1 MKTFFPEPFSGYKNL
16 SDDAYQYRILAILT
30 VLLALAL
37 TLLIPYDQRRLRM
50 PEPWT
55 NELATR
61 SFAQGK
67 WNLSRDELAAAR
79 TQIRLQGGQ
88 LTQYIEISPDQWA
101 FRQSPGHPLEMAL
114 FWNIGLP
121 RLVNILLAI
130 LGAFIIYRLLACQY
144 NERLAFL
151 GVTLFLWSPISLLA
165 LHYYSMD
172 TFAGGVWPLIAGA
185 TLLLYEIKSSQ
196 EPDKPY
202 LSFMLFLVGAAAGW
216 SVVVRV
222 TNALLFGI
230 LTVYVLFLLWGQQR
244 HQDSCTPLS
253 GLRIVLF
260 TRTVWLRLGAFILG
274 IVVAFGLL
282 AIYNHLTFGTFI
294 SSGYLYPS
302 PYNQHNLWEENPV
315 TSVPGGVSTWLAG
328 GTLLDIIMTVFVH
341 LRLWLRPATLA
352 WPLWPVA
359 LFGLIKLLQQRPL
372 THATWLT
379 LLWLAACYA
388 PFAGIVFFGVTRA
401 LAAPYDQ
408 SWGFFIPAR
417 YLFPL
422 TFPYIWSASFSF
434 SRWSKKWSF
443 VLMGLYV
450 LGGAWLFVQVLSR

>member
-1 MKTFFPEPFSGYKNL
+1 V
-16 SDDAYQYRILAILT
+16 DDAYQYRILAILT
-30 VLLALAL
+30 VLLALTL
-37 TLLIPYDQRRLRM
+37 TMLIPYDQRRLHM

-55 NELATR
+55 YELAAR

-88 LTQYIEISPDQWA
+88 LTQYIEIAPDQWA

-114 FWNIGLP
+114 FWNIRAP
-121 RLVNILLAI
+121 RLVNVLLAI
-130 LGAFIIYRLLACQY
+130 SAAFIIYRLLASQY
-144 NERLAFL
+144 SERIAFL

-185 TLLLYEIKSSQ
+185 ILLLYEIKSSHG
-196 EPDKPY
+196 PDKPL
-202 LSFMLFLVGAAAGW
+202 LSLMLFLAGAAAGW
-216 SVVVRV
+216 SVVIRV
-222 TNALLFGI
+222 TNVLLPGV
-230 LTVYVLFLLWGQQR
+230 LAVYVLFLLRRRQR
-244 HQDSCTPLS
+244 HQDSLAPLS
-253 GLRIVLF
+253 EKRNYLF
-260 TRTVWLRLGAFILG
+260 NRTGWLHLSAFILG
-274 IVVAFGLL
+274 IVGAVGLLVVYNQLAFGTP
-282 AIYNHLTFGTFI
+282 IT
-294 SSGYLYPS
+294 SGYLYPS

-328 GTLLDIIMTVFVH
+328 GTFIDIIVTVFVH

-372 THATWLT
+372 ARATWLT
-379 LLWLAACYA
+379 LFWLVAGYA

-401 LAAPYDQ
+401 LAVPYDQ

-417 YLFPL
+417 YLFSL
-422 TFPYIWSASFSF
+422 TFPYIWSASFAF
-434 SRWSKKWSF
+434 SLWSKKWSF

-450 LGGAWLFVQVLSR
+450 VGGAWLFVAVLSR